1 MTYKE
6 VMNYGAGYFK
16 RSEDEWKR
24 ARFIAFYSI
33 IPHAKKGK
41 IKKPEDLLKL
51 PSEAIIPTMSK
62 QEREVKAK
70 EVLKKMDPS
79 KYEKIYGKE
88 Y

>member
-41 IKKPEDLLKL
+41 IKKPEDLIKL
-51 PSEAIIPTMSK
+51 PSDWQGKPTMSEE
-62 QEREVKAK
+62 ERKEKAK
-70 EVLKKMDPS
+70 EVLKKINPKQYD
-79 KYEKIYGKE
+79 KVYGT
-88 Y
+88 